1 MMQQGYSKKY
11 SFNNELKQYVI
22 KYTYYIYNMMN
33 IFSAAKESAKMATK
47 NKADSEDDDSVKGNN
62 LFSST
67 LNI

>member
-1 MMQQGYSKKY
+1 M
-11 SFNNELKQYVI
+11 
-22 KYTYYIYNMMN
+22 T

-67 LNI
+67 LNIW